1 MKFYKFSENWF
12 RKDILDRVFP
22 TVLEKEYHILEIGTF
37 EGASTVNFLE
47 RFSKNPKS
55 TITCV
60 DPWTNY
66 SQNKDSFNSY
76 TNSNSEWNFSSQ
88 KETFLQ
94 NILVSGESN
103 KINIRQGLSNEIL
116 PQLISENRKYDLIL
130 IDGNHTAPFVLS
142 DAIFSWYLLKE
153 NGFLIFDYY
162 TWRINLKPTLRPQLA
177 VDSFLSTFA
186 DYIEIVYKGDW
197 VVIKKI

>member
-116 PQLISENRKYDLIL
+116 PQLILENRKYDLIL

-153 NGFLIFDYY
+153 NGFLIFDDY

>member
-153 NGFLIFDYY
+153 NGFLIFDDY